1 MSAVY
6 WSAAYWSVW
15 YRPLGYLLASICYW
29 FCSGVNAQV
38 SVDQPQD
45 SKPVGAFYLWE
56 EHPLISPD
64 REHVKDQRVYAV
76 DNPAMTPYWPQTD
89 IATGAAV
96 VIFPGGGYV
105 RLALNHE
112 GHDIAKWFAAR
123 GVAAFVVKYR
133 MQEHGFP
140 APLLDGLRA
149 VRQVRKHASQWGI
162 DPAKVGV
169 IGFSA
174 GGHLAAS
181 VATRFDFAGDETDP
195 LGGISARPDFAILGY
210 PVITLEGT
218 DAHAGSRKALLGEN
232 PDVALVRENSLQ
244 YQVTATIPPLFM
256 LHGVGDQAVPV
267 GNSLAFFNEVQ
278 KYNKQS
284 ELHIYQT
291 SIHGVGMIQ
300 NQGTV
305 STWPQAL
312 EAWLGALGMLTPAP
326 RSRR

>member
-1 MSAVY
+1 MFAEQP
-6 WSAAYWSVW
+6 AAP
-15 YRPLGYLLASICYW
+15 R
-29 FCSGVNAQV
+29 
-38 SVDQPQD
+38 
-45 SKPVGAFYLWE
+45 PVGVFYLWNE
-56 EHPLISPD
+56 KPLVNPD

-76 DNPAMTPYWPQTD
+76 DNASMTPYWPE
-89 IATGAAV
+89 ASKANGAAI

-105 RLALNHE
+105 RLAINHE

-149 VRQVRKHASQWGI
+149 VRQVRKHAAEWGI

-181 VATRFDFAGDETDP
+181 VTTRYDFASDASDV
-195 LGGISARPDFAILGY
+195 LANISARPDFSILGY
-210 PVITLEGT
+210 PVITLEGA

-232 PDVALVRENSLQ
+232 PDPHLVSDNSLQ
-244 YQVTATIPPLFM
+244 KQVKAGIPPVFM

-267 GNSLAFFNEVQ
+267 GNSLMFFAEVQ
-278 KYNKQS
+278 KHNKQS
-284 ELHIYQT
+284 ELHIYNS

-300 NQGTV
+300 GQGTV
-305 STWPQAL
+305 SSWPQAL
-312 EAWLGALGMLTPAP
+312 ELWLNVLQIIK
-326 RSRR
+326 

>member
-1 MSAVY
+1 MPVF
-6 WSAAYWSVW
+6 
-15 YRPLGYLLASICYW
+15 RCRTLGALALLLW
-29 FCSGVNAQV
+29 FFL
-38 SVDQPQD
+38 
-45 SKPVGAFYLWE
+45 PVGVAQPVSKLPVDSIYLWNE
-56 EHPLISPD
+56 KPSVNPD

-76 DNPAMTPYWPQTD
+76 DNPAMIPYWPDADKANGT
-89 IATGAAV
+89 AV

-105 RLALNHE
+105 RLAINHE

-133 MQEHGFP
+133 TQEYGFP

-149 VRQVRKHASQWGI
+149 VRQVRAHADEWGI

-181 VATRFDFAGDETDP
+181 VTTRHDSIMDINDP
-195 LGGISARPDFAILGY
+195 LGEISARPDFAILGY
-210 PVITLEGT
+210 PVIALYGA

-232 PDVALVRENSLQ
+232 PEPNKLHENSLQ
-244 YQVTATIPPLFM
+244 YQVKAGIAPIFIF
-256 LHGVGDQAVPV
+256 HGVGDQAVPV
-267 GNSLAFFNEVQ
+267 GNSLAFFTEAQ
-278 KYNKQS
+278 KHNKQS

-300 NQGTV
+300 GQGTV
-305 STWPQAL
+305 SSWPQAL
-312 EAWLGALGMLTPAP
+312 ELWLQQLQLIK
-326 RSRR
+326 

>member
-1 MSAVY
+1 MSA
-6 WSAAYWSVW
+6 
-15 YRPLGYLLASICYW
+15 
-29 FCSGVNAQV
+29 
-38 SVDQPQD
+38 DQPVVNRPTG
-45 SKPVGAFYLWE
+45 SVYLWDDK
-56 EHPLISPD
+56 PLVNPD

-76 DNPAMTPYWPQTD
+76 DNPSITPYWPQQD
-89 IATGAAV
+89 KANGAAI

-149 VRQVRKHASQWGI
+149 VRQVRKHAAEWGV
-162 DPAKVGV
+162 DPTKVGV

-181 VATRFDFAGDETDP
+181 VATRYDFVVDSKDA
-195 LGGISARPDFAILGY
+195 LAAISARPDFAILGY
-210 PVITLEGT
+210 PVITLEGA
-218 DAHAGSRKALLGEN
+218 DAHAGSRKALLGDN
-232 PDVALVRENSLQ
+232 PDPQLVSDNSLQ
-244 YQVTATIPPLFM
+244 NQVKPGVPPMFI

-267 GNSLAFFNEVQ
+267 GNSLVFFSEVQ

-284 ELHIYQT
+284 ELHVYNT
-291 SIHGVGMIQ
+291 AIHGVGMIQ
-300 NQGTV
+300 GQGTV
-305 STWPQAL
+305 SSWPQAL
-312 EAWLGALGMLTPAP
+312 ELWLRQGAFIN
-326 RSRR
+326 